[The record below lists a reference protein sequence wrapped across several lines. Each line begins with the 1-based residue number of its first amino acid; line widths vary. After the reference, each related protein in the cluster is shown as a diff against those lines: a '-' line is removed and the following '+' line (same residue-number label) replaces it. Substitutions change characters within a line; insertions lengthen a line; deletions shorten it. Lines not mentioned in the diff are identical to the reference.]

1 MASEDA
7 SANANVA
14 PGKGR
19 AKHPSLLAC
28 IPCRKSH
35 LKCDGQKPLCSRCA
49 DRNGDCFWIDSRRG
63 FREFRKAQSSPGD
76 RPEEKPKNDTML
88 YEAKPFVSPD
98 GYHVFNEADTT
109 KLRALTYAEIF
120 QPNMDPSAFQPLP
133 LELQTATQQPK
144 DQLSSPSGSDS
155 TMSITREQ
163 HIVPPITDRSL
174 TNDTDLIDLFYK
186 HFYPSHPFIAPRK
199 LYLQNP
205 SVLPAPL
212 QACMRW
218 LASHYLPRANHNA
231 LENAAKVIFSPEVPD
246 DAFKVQ
252 GLIIYAMTNFARFG
266 QAEGAMALDK
276 AIEITHRIGLNRATF
291 AVQQSPND
299 STMQESWRRTWWT
312 LLLIEGLVVVIGGQ
326 SSPFRLY
333 STYTDVGLPGHDE
346 DYNELRSSPVVRTIA
361 DLRNRTFSEDNFEYS
376 SFAYV
381 IEAAYILGSVLALSP
396 DTFAVTDPQVEGI
409 DAAISNLLL
418 SLPMEKREVV
428 RNDGSID
435 ECLLIAHLVIHWAAI
450 CLHRPRSTLTFIRNH
465 YRTTCTKAEAAGLPA
480 LAYTSHTAK
489 ALRAANAITNLAG
502 IQPDVKMCSPVLMCG
517 LTTAATVHLPA
528 YAIVDTPDQ
537 AVAIKERMQL
547 CITAL
552 AAYGE
557 VWPRASIAKGQV
569 AKFAREVLTK
579 PNVYVDCTVPGMI
592 PRASEPS
599 VPQLEYQMPFNN
611 ESWMD
616 NLIQAEADVEA
627 PSCPVF
633 DTFAMAQNQGLQT
646 QSLQTQALQS
656 TGQGGSG
663 NFGSAP

>member
-1 MASEDA
+1 ME
-7 SANANVA
+7 
-14 PGKGR
+14 
-19 AKHPSLLAC
+19 
-28 IPCRKSH
+28 
-35 LKCDGQKPLCSRCA
+35 
-49 DRNGDCFWIDSRRG
+49 SRRG
-63 FREFRKAQSSPGD
+63 YREYRKPQSSPTD
-76 RPEEKPKNDTML
+76 RTDQRPKTDTIP
-88 YEAKPFVSPD
+88 YDTKPFVSED
-98 GYHVFNEADTT
+98 GYHAFNEADTT

-120 QPNMDPSAFQPLP
+120 QPNNMDPSAFQPLP
-133 LELQTATQQPK
+133 LELQTSMHPTK
-144 DQLSSPSGSDS
+144 DQIPSPSNSDS
-155 TMSITREQ
+155 TQSISRSSVTLTE
-163 HIVPPITDRSL
+163 PPPMTDRSL

-199 LYLQNP
+199 LYLRNP
-205 SVLPAPL
+205 AILPPAL

-218 LASHYLPRANHNA
+218 LAAHYIQQANHTA
-231 LENAAKVIFSPEVPD
+231 LENAAKAIFSPDVPD
-246 DAFKVQ
+246 DGFKVQ
-252 GLIIYAMTNFARFG
+252 GLILYAMTNFARFG
-266 QAEGAMALDK
+266 QQEGALALDT
-276 AIEITHRIGLNRATF
+276 AIEITSRIGLNRGTF
-291 AVQQSPND
+291 ATQQAPND
-299 STMQESWRRTWWT
+299 PTMQESWRRTWWM
-312 LLLIEGLVVVIGGQ
+312 LLLLEGLVVVIGGQ
-326 SSPFRLY
+326 SLPFRLY
-333 STYTDVGLPGHDE
+333 STYNDVALPGHDE
-346 DYNELRSSPVVRTIA
+346 DYNELRSSSVTRTIA
-361 DLRNRTFSEDNFEYS
+361 DIRNRTFSEDNYEYS
-376 SFAYV
+376 SYAYC
-381 IEAAYILGSVLALSP
+381 IEATYILGSVLALSP

-409 DAAISNLLL
+409 DAAIANLLL

-489 ALRAANAITNLAG
+489 ALRAANAITQLAG

-552 AAYGE
+552 GAYGE

-579 PNVYVDCTVPGMI
+579 PNVYVDCSGPGMI
-592 PRASEPS
+592 PRASEP
-599 VPQLEYQMPFNN
+599 VPQLEYQQMPSFNN

-616 NLIQAEADVEA
+616 NLIQAEQEVEA

-633 DTFAMAQNQGLQT
+633 DTFAMAQNQH
-646 QSLQTQALQS
+646 SLQ
-656 TGQGGSG
+656 GV
-663 NFGSAP
+663 